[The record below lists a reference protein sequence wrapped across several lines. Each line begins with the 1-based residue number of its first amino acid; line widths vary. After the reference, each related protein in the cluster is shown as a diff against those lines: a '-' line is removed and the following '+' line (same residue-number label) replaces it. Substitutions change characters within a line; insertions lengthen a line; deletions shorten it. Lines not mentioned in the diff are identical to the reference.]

1 MQRIWCVAAMVL
13 LLTGAGA
20 CGQTISGFLDY
31 ESDFHFHA
39 GSLDYTKLDVE
50 VGLELSSPVWA
61 GGVFLDLES
70 DGLEDIEFFGMGSF
84 GALDIYSYFELTD
97 PDQGHMTPDQL
108 LQDWDT
114 VVRLDLTG
122 VELWGIFS
130 QLVTD
135 SEGVHTVKS
144 GAAVGAHATVGCID
158 FWAEARFGLRA
169 FLTRAFWFGLDEVI
183 RRNQACNFIRVSED
197 KVGCDLE
204 FTRANIFTL
213 FPIGCVDLGTR
224 MGIDDHGFVDFRAW
238 ATNLQT
244 GIDWL
249 VIEAVEVWFE
259 LEHKHVDVHL
269 GLGLGETTCITPFV
283 SLIQSQQ
290 TAVDGI
296 QLDGL
301 QLLWEMDDVT
311 VVASAL
317 MDDAEFFIAED
328 ARIYPQDGGVTLA
341 YVLLPDC
348 IRSID
353 EVEFALGLEVGDEG
367 CCAPSRFGVY
377 AYFDSDHGKLFDFV
391 GLRFL
396 FNDWITDSL
405 SWSAEGW
412 FEYEAYQ
419 RIEFTVSYAWGE
431 PRIVSSAEGSSCCYY
446 LPY

>member
-1 MQRIWCVAAMVL
+1 MIAKLYLGRFRP
-13 LLTGAGA
+13 GEAGPEPT
-20 CGQTISGFLDY
+20 CPQFWR
-31 ESDFHFHA
+31 
-39 GSLDYTKLDVE
+39 DVK
-50 VGLELSSPVWA
+50 
-61 GGVFLDLES
+61 
-70 DGLEDIEFFGMGSF
+70 M
-84 GALDIYSYFELTD
+84 GALDGACLLCLPSLRPWNQRVEQCTIPLVGSGTSY
-97 PDQGHMTPDQL
+97 
-108 LQDWDT
+108 
-114 VVRLDLTG
+114 
-122 VELWGIFS
+122 
-130 QLVTD
+130 
-135 SEGVHTVKS
+135 
-144 GAAVGAHATVGCID
+144 
-158 FWAEARFGLRA
+158 GL
-169 FLTRAFWFGLDEVI
+169 
-183 RRNQACNFIRVSED
+183 
-197 KVGCDLE
+197 
-204 FTRANIFTL
+204 
-213 FPIGCVDLGTR
+213 
-224 MGIDDHGFVDFRAW
+224 
-238 ATNLQT
+238 ATNSPAM
-244 GIDWL
+244 